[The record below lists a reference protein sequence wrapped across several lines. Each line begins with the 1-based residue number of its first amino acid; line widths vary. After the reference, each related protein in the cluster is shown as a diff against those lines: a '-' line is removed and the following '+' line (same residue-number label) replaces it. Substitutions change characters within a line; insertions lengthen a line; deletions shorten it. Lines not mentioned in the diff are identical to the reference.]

1 MQNLTQGAGRPAHCL
16 PPGNAALACQPAGLP
31 WTRAGS
37 ESLWVPPAGEPGGRR
52 LGRPASTV
60 QVHLL
65 LLYPSILARRRYSRI
80 PVFSYLVFLSSAL
93 EKEMATHSSIL
104 AW

>member
-1 MQNLTQGAGRPAHCL
+1 MSGPRPCPGAEQGARVWQGSQVA
-16 PPGNAALACQPAGLP
+16 GNSGHLA
-31 WTRAGS
+31 S
-37 ESLWVPPAGEPGGRR
+37 M
-52 LGRPASTV
+52 V

-65 LLYPSILARRRYSRI
+65 LSYPSILARRRYSRI